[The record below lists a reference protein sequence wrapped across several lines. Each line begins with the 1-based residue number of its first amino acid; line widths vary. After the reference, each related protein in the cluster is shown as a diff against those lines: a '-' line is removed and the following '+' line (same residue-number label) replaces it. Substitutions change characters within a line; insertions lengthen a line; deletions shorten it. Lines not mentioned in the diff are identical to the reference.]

1 MKKWLCTLAL
11 LLATLT
17 LLGLVPAACAE
28 EAESPFRTFVFD
40 LPKGIKKACE
50 QAGTVTRED
59 YTTYDILKAYYQDEE
74 EDMYWAQGQLDM
86 IECIASRS
94 DVLCTFT
101 SEYGEKGHGSA
112 PPWELMWKKP
122 RPAATQPPELF
133 SSPGKET

>member
-59 YTTYDILKAYYQDEE
+59 YTTYVYDENGNPGE
-74 EDMYWAQGQLDM
+74 E
-86 IECIASRS
+86 I
-94 DVLCTFT
+94 
-101 SEYGEKGHGSA
+101 
-112 PPWELMWKKP
+112 
-122 RPAATQPPELF
+122 AATLYVYTPIAMTQARNTT
-133 SSPGKET
+133 SCT